1 LYKSLD
7 AHERRA
13 LLFAMMVMAVA
24 MTMMIVIMVV
34 LTMMVVMPNVHH
46 QAAGPR

>member
-1 LYKSLD
+1 
-7 AHERRA
+7 
-13 LLFAMMVMAVA
+13 MMVMAVA

-34 LTMMVVMPNVHH
+34 LAMMVVMPDVHH